1 MFGFKACPHPYP
13 YLKTQVGQIFIF
25 QQSRHKASLRV
36 SASANF
42 KSLCVT
48 RFDLKTDGLRPYY
61 ASFVFGGNYC
71 PSCCWWSLSSA
82 EVPAGYP
89 YKNSNNREKKSALG
103 TMRRG
108 KSFVTF
114 STTTETISSELSLI
128 CSWTFDF
135 NSSYR
140 GQIPVKEMGL
150 KYYLVC
156 YSPNVGFDRLLT
168 LWPCQLMNSTKKKY
182 ILI

>member
-48 RFDLKTDGLRPYY
+48 RFNLKTDGL
-61 ASFVFGGNYC
+61 
-71 PSCCWWSLSSA
+71 
-82 EVPAGYP
+82 
-89 YKNSNNREKKSALG
+89 SNNREKKSALG